1 MPSKAAVWTKE
12 VTQFFKQTGLHWAL
26 SNKTKLKEKVFV
38 LSYVES
44 QRHFILVLSE
54 LCLGR

>member
-1 MPSKAAVWTKE
+1 MEQGGHSCVR
-12 VTQFFKQTGLHWAL
+12 QLFKQTGLHWAL
-26 SNKTKLKEKVFV
+26 TNKTKLKEKMSV

-44 QRHFILVLSE
+44 QRHFILSLSE